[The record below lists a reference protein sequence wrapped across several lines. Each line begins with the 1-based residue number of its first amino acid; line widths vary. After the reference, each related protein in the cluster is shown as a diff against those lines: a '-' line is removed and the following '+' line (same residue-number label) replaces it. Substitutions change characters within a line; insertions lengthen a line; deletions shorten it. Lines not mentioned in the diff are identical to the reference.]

1 MLRSTLGL
9 AVLIIL
15 ACGCTQKATPPA
27 AKTGPGTVAQAA
39 TSDQGANVDAG
50 EVAGDSGRE
59 DAPHD
64 LAADEMPESVGDSGA
79 GDGDAGNNDTESG
92 DAATDDA
99 DDSAATED
107 AEDAQNDDKPDAL
120 KDEDASDETN
130 SEPATTETAVDDDA
144 PADADAPEK
153 TVDQL
158 MQEVQQLAQK
168 QDIDGM
174 MRVLREAHKVD
185 PKHRQVLFLLCNV
198 LQYQAGM
205 ASQTGKP
212 EEAYPKYLEGAGYAR
227 TLRDTYQDLQP
238 GETGLVSNMLYNE
251 ACANGVGDDADKAM
265 ASLKEA
271 VDAGFED
278 ADQLAGDSDLALLH
292 DRADFK
298 ELQEKLSEKSREHAR
313 EEVKELFASA
323 ESFPFEFTLPD
334 LDDKPVSLADYK
346 GKVVI
351 VDIWGT
357 WCPPCRMEIP
367 HFIDLKK
374 RYAEK
379 GFDIVGI
386 NYEGTE
392 EDEAKQ
398 KIAEFVKENGIN
410 YTCVIGDEATQGQ
423 IPKLEGYPTTL
434 FIDRAGKVR
443 LKVVGYH
450 KLAVLDAIVNELLP
464 EEAPSEEAS
473 GENSADEDA
482 KPTES
487 DDAKPEDAK
496 PTDDGTEGESESDA
510 KDESGDN

>member
-1 MLRSTLGL
+1 MLRTTYWL
-9 AVLIIL
+9 AVLAMV
-15 ACGCTQKATPPA
+15 ACGCTQNAPPPA
-27 AKTGPGTVAQAA
+27 AKTGTGSVAQVA
-39 TSDQGANVDAG
+39 TSDQSSTLEPGDAAVDT
-50 EVAGDSGRE
+50 GR
-59 DAPHD
+59 D
-64 LAADEMPESVGDSGA
+64 LAKDEMPESDSDPSADVGDADAGIGDTGA
-79 GDGDAGNNDTESG
+79 GDSAAGADDTAVTDESTTG
-92 DAATDDA
+92 TGDDA
-99 DDSAATED
+99 TR
-107 AEDAQNDDKPDAL
+107 DDKPDAIQSE
-120 KDEDASDETN
+120 DEEASDETN
-130 SEPATTETAVDDDA
+130 SVPATTEPASDDE
-144 PADADAPEK
+144 PAGDDAPEK

-174 MRVLREAHKVD
+174 LRVLREADKVD
-185 PKHRQVLFLLCNV
+185 PKHRQVLLMLSSV

-205 ASQTGKP
+205 ASQAGKP
-212 EEAYPKYLEGAGYAR
+212 NEAYPKYLEGAGYAR

-238 GETGLVSNMLYNE
+238 GEKALVANMLYNA
-251 ACANGVGDDADKAM
+251 ACAHGIGDDADKAM
-265 ASLKEA
+265 ASLEEA
-271 VDAGFED
+271 VEAGFED

-298 ELQEKLSEKSREHAR
+298 ELQEKLAEKSLAHAR
-313 EEVKELFASA
+313 EEVKELFAEA
-323 ESFPFEFTLPD
+323 EPFPFEFTLPD

-367 HFIDLKK
+367 HFVDLKK

-379 GFDIVGI
+379 GFDIIGI
-386 NYEGTE
+386 NYEGSE
-392 EDEAKQ
+392 GDEVKQ

-423 IPKLEGYPTTL
+423 VPKLEGYPTTL

-464 EEAPSEEAS
+464 EEAPSNEAN
-473 GENSADEDA
+473 GATDEDA
-482 KPTES
+482 KPA
-487 DDAKPEDAK
+487 DA
-496 PTDDGTEGESESDA
+496 GTEGESNSGA
-510 KDESGDN
+510 KGEDGDN